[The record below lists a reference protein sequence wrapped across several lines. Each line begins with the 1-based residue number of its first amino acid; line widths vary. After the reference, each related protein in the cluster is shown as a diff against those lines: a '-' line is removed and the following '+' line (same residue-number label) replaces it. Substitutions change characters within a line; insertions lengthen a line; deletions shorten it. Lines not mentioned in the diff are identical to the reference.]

1 MEIFESM
8 KNIVDENDL
17 NDQGSFK
24 YILIKVRKQ
33 ASQESDFD
41 GQNNFIMRFN
51 DSISTD
57 KLESLLQ
64 KLFNS
69 RIR

>member
-1 MEIFESM
+1 M
-8 KNIVDENDL
+8 KNIVEENDL
-17 NDQGSFK
+17 NDQGSFR

-33 ASQESDFD
+33 ASLESDFD

-51 DSISTD
+51 DSFSTD

-64 KLFNS
+64 KLFKS

>member
-1 MEIFESM
+1 M

-17 NDQGSFK
+17 NAQGSFK
-24 YILIKVRKQ
+24 FILIKVRKQ
-33 ASQESDFD
+33 ASLESDFD
-41 GQNNFIMRFN
+41 GQNNFIMRLN
-51 DSISTD
+51 DSFSTD

-64 KLFNS
+64 KLFKS